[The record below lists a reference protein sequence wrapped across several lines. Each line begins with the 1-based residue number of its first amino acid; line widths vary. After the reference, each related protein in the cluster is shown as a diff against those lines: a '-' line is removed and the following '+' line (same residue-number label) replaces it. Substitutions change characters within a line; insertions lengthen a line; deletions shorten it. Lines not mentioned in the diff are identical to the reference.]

1 MCIAGAERFRLEC
14 ARLLA
19 MTTSTL
25 KPRTTQRAEDTRRKI
40 YEAAME
46 LFREKGFE
54 ETTMRD
60 IAAKAGVAL
69 GGAYYY
75 FSSKDAIVLAFY
87 AEMQRD
93 SNEPILQ
100 ALTGK
105 KKLRERILCV
115 VEKRLELL
123 APNRRFCAALFRHA
137 PDNGDPLSP
146 FSEETRSIREGSIE
160 HMQIAL
166 DGGDVKVPADLK
178 PRLPYLLW
186 LYQMALIMFWLYDRS
201 TNQER
206 TRKLLDKSLG
216 LLVNLLRISGLPL
229 MKPLRKTVLELVETA
244 AQ

>member
-1 MCIAGAERFRLEC
+1 
-14 ARLLA
+14 
-19 MTTSTL
+19 MTNPTL
-25 KPRTTQRAEDTRRKI
+25 KNRITARAEDTRRKI

-87 AEMQRD
+87 AEMQET
-93 SNEPILQ
+93 SNAVVLE
-100 ALTGK
+100 ALGEHR
-105 KKLRERILCV
+105 KLKERIRCV
-115 VEKRLELL
+115 LEKRLELL
-123 APNRRFCAALFRHA
+123 EPNRKFCSALFRHA
-137 PDNGDPLSP
+137 PDSTDPLSP
-146 FSEETRSIREGSIE
+146 FSEESRSIREAAIE

-166 DGGDVKVPADLK
+166 EGSYAKIPPDLK

-201 TNQER
+201 PNQER
-206 TRKLLDKSLG
+206 TQCLLDKSLS
-216 LLVNLLRISGLPL
+216 LLVSLLRISALPL
-229 MKPLRKTVLELVETA
+229 MKPLRKSALELVEIA
-244 AQ
+244 R

>member
-1 MCIAGAERFRLEC
+1 
-14 ARLLA
+14 
-19 MTTSTL
+19 MTTSTM

-40 YEAAME
+40 YEAALE

-75 FSSKDAIVLAFY
+75 YSSKDAIVLAFY

-93 SNEPILQ
+93 SNEPILHL
-100 ALTGK
+100 LTGK

-115 VEKRLELL
+115 VEERLKLL
-123 APNRRFCAALFRHA
+123 APNRKFCAALFRHA
-137 PDNGDPLSP
+137 PDGTDPLSP
-146 FSEETRSIREGSIE
+146 FSEETRSIREGAIE
-160 HMQIAL
+160 HMRIAL

-201 TNQER
+201 PQQER

-216 LLVNLLRISGLPL
+216 LLLNLLRISGLPL

-244 AQ
+244 DQ

>member
-1 MCIAGAERFRLEC
+1 
-14 ARLLA
+14 

-25 KPRTTQRAEDTRRKI
+25 KPRTTQRAEETRRKI

-54 ETTMRD
+54 ETTIRD

-75 FSSKDAIVLAFY
+75 YSSKDAIVLAFY
-87 AEMQRD
+87 AEMQQD
-93 SNEPILQ
+93 SNKPILQ

-105 KKLRERILCV
+105 KKLRERILSV
-115 VEKRLELL
+115 LERRLELL
-123 APNRRFCAALFRHA
+123 APNRKFCAALFRHA
-137 PDNGDPLSP
+137 PDSTDPLSP
-146 FSEETRSIREGSIE
+146 FSEETRSIRDGAIE
-160 HMQIAL
+160 HMRIAL
-166 DGGDVKVPADLK
+166 DGGDVKVPTDLK

-201 TNQER
+201 PNQER
-206 TRKLLDKSLG
+206 TRKLLEKSLG

>member
-1 MCIAGAERFRLEC
+1 
-14 ARLLA
+14 

-25 KPRTTQRAEDTRRKI
+25 KPRTTQRAEETRRKI

-75 FSSKDAIVLAFY
+75 YSSKDAIVLAFY
-87 AEMQRD
+87 AEMQQD
-93 SNEPILQ
+93 SNKPILQ
-100 ALTGK
+100 SLAGK

-115 VEKRLELL
+115 LDRRLELL
-123 APNRRFCAALFRHA
+123 APNRKFCAALFRHA
-137 PDNGDPLSP
+137 PDSTDPLSP
-146 FSEETRSIREGSIE
+146 FSDETRGIRDGAIE
-160 HMQIAL
+160 HMRIAL
-166 DGGDVKVPADLK
+166 DGGDVKVPTDLK

-201 TNQER
+201 PNQER

-216 LLVNLLRISGLPL
+216 LIVNLLRISGLPL

>member
-1 MCIAGAERFRLEC
+1 MR
-14 ARLLA
+14 
-19 MTTSTL
+19 SSL
-25 KPRTTQRAEDTRRKI
+25 KTRTTPRAEDTRRKI

-87 AEMQRD
+87 GDMQAT
-93 SNEPILQ
+93 SSEPVLH
-100 ALTGK
+100 ALAGQ
-105 KKLRERILCV
+105 KKLKGRIACI

-123 APNRRFCAALFRHA
+123 APNRKFCAALFRHA
-137 PDNGDPLSP
+137 PDGTDPLSP
-146 FSEETRSIREGSIE
+146 FSSETKEIRDAAIEQMRIAVEGSDAKI
-160 HMQIAL
+160 
-166 DGGDVKVPADLK
+166 PPDLM

-201 TNQER
+201 PNQER
-206 TRKLLDKSLG
+206 TRRLLDKSVG
-216 LLVNLLRISGLPL
+216 LLAKLLQLATLPL
-229 MKPLRKTVLELVETA
+229 MKPVRKSALELVESVVSF
-244 AQ
+244 